1 MTFRTFGTAFLASWI
16 AALAGCSADPGPP
29 PDSSEADLQKADAP
43 PQWDAPVERPANEAA
58 AADARKA
65 CKFTKGA
72 MPAATLGREVRI
84 DRDIPIKNIVVLM
97 QENRS
102 FDSYF
107 GHLAKFTGR
116 SDIESAPEAAANPE
130 STRSPEGPQH
140 AYQHAKDLCLSDTNH
155 EWYGAHEEFNGG
167 KMNGFYQANQS
178 FIEEGQPTVDAALI
192 NGERALWWYDERDIP
207 FYYSLA
213 STFAIGDH
221 YFSSVMGPTW
231 PNRDYLYA
239 ATSRGKTTNKRP
251 DLKGLDFP
259 AHDTVIFHEL
269 QRRKVDWEIFV
280 DGALP
285 APRIATFLPAGTVFW
300 RFLLAGKVHGMDN
313 FYERARNGTLPEVSF
328 IDANIHE
335 DVDGNDE
342 HPPGD
347 IQNGQKF
354 TSDIV
359 HAMFKSPQWKQS
371 ALFITYDENGGIY
384 DHVAP
389 PSACAPD
396 DIAPEFETDED
407 KAYDAAN
414 PGARF
419 DQLGFRVPVTVVSP
433 FAKKGY
439 VSHKTFDHTS
449 ITRFIEA
456 KFKMPAL
463 TARDANADPMFDFFD
478 FENPPFMTP
487 PNLPEAT
494 IDQDR
499 RTACQALYPKGGA
512 KNQAP

>member
-1 MTFRTFGTAFLASWI
+1 MGTRTLGTAILATCLG
-16 AALAGCSADPGPP
+16 ALGACSAAPP
-29 PDSSEADLQKADAP
+29 TVDATESDLQKADAP
-43 PQWDAPVERPANEAA
+43 PQWDAPVTRPASEAVA
-58 AADARKA
+58 SEARKA

-72 MPAATLGREVRI
+72 MPAATLGRELPV
-84 DRDIPIKNIVVLM
+84 DSDIPIKHIVVLM

-107 GHLAKFTGR
+107 GHLGKFAGR
-116 SDIESAPEAAANPE
+116 SDIESAPESATNPE
-130 STRSPEGPQH
+130 NVSTPDGPQH

-155 EWYGAHEEFNGG
+155 EWAGSHEEYNGG
-167 KMNGFYQANQS
+167 KMDGFYQANQL

-213 STFAIGDH
+213 STFGIGDH

-239 ATSRGKTTNKRP
+239 ATSRGMTTNKRP
-251 DLKGLDFP
+251 NLTNLDFP

-269 QRRKVDWEIFV
+269 QRRKVDWQIFV

-285 APRIATFLPAGTVFW
+285 APRMATFLSPGTVFW
-300 RFLLAGKVHGMDN
+300 HYMLAGRVHGMGD

-328 IDANIHE
+328 LDANIHE

-359 HAMFKSPQWKQS
+359 HAMFGSPNWKDS
-371 ALFITYDENGGIY
+371 VLFITYDENGGIY
-384 DHVAP
+384 DHVVP

-396 DIAPEFETDED
+396 EIAPEFSTDED
-407 KAYDAAN
+407 KAFDAAN
-414 PGARF
+414 PGTGF
-419 DQLGFRVPVTVVSP
+419 GQLGFRVPVTVVSP

-439 VSHKTFDHTS
+439 VSHKTYDHTS
-449 ITRFIEA
+449 ITRFIET

-463 TARDANADPMFDFFD
+463 TARDANADAMLDFFD

-487 PNLPEAT
+487 PNLAEPT
-494 IDQDR
+494 IDQTR
-499 RTACQALYPKGGA
+499 RETCQALYPKAGVS
-512 KNQAP
+512 NQKE

>member
-1 MTFRTFGTAFLASWI
+1 MRLAHTLLYLGFMSPTRSLLFMLL
-16 AALAGCSADPGPP
+16 AGSSALACSAA
-29 PDSSEADLQKADAP
+29 PDESVGQAEDQALSG
-43 PQWDAPVERPANEAA
+43 RAA
-58 AADARKA
+58 CAFKRGDKPS
-65 CKFTKGA
+65 K
-72 MPAATLGREVRI
+72 TLPSAKVPSGTV
-84 DRDIPIKNIVVLM
+84 DKIVVLM

-102 FDSYF
+102 FDHYF
-107 GHLAKFTGR
+107 GQLNAYLAKKVRNDARLQAEYSGWHVDGAQA
-116 SDIESAPEAAANPE
+116 SGQDDGKGGKLSGHHAPELC
-130 STRSPEGPQH
+130 H
-140 AYQHAKDLCLSDTNH
+140 ADTNH

-213 STFAIGDH
+213 STFGIGDH

-239 ATSRGKTTNKRP
+239 ATSRGMTTNKRP
-251 DLKGLDFP
+251 NLTNLDFP

-269 QRRKVDWEIFV
+269 QRRKVDWQIFV

-285 APRIATFLPAGTVFW
+285 APRMATFLSPGTVFW
-300 RFLLAGKVHGMDN
+300 HYMLAGRVHGMGD

-328 IDANIHE
+328 LDANIHE

-359 HAMFKSPQWKQS
+359 HAMFGSPNWKDS
-371 ALFITYDENGGIY
+371 VLFITYDENGGIY
-384 DHVAP
+384 DHVVP

-396 DIAPEFETDED
+396 EIAPEFSTDED
-407 KAYDAAN
+407 KAFDAAN
-414 PGARF
+414 PGTGF
-419 DQLGFRVPVTVVSP
+419 GQLGFRVPVTVVSP

-439 VSHKTFDHTS
+439 VSHKTYDHTS
-449 ITRFIEA
+449 ITRFIET

-463 TARDANADPMFDFFD
+463 TARDANADAMLDFFD

-487 PNLPEAT
+487 PNLAEPT
-494 IDQDR
+494 IDQTR
-499 RTACQALYPKGGA
+499 RETCQALYPKAGVS
-512 KNQAP
+512 NQKE